1 MMIKRRI
8 KDERIIKEK
17 KKKDNLIKIW
27 LLV

>member
-1 MMIKRRI
+1 MIKRRI